1 MKLHTMKLRAL
12 LFAPGDQPRKIEKAL
27 ASEAD
32 GVILDLEDAVAPPNK
47 VTARAD
53 LARLL
58 RGRSRTEVI
67 VRVNPRDTGWYLD
80 DLAAIIPARPAAVM
94 LPKCGGPDDLVALGH
109 HLEAL
114 EAASGQ
120 VIGTIKVIALVAE
133 TAAGVAAL
141 PDYRMVPERVI
152 AFCFGAE
159 DLAGDI
165 GAAPRRADGGYIAP
179 VAAARAATLL
189 AAAACGVA
197 ALDTPFTDP
206 RDPEGLARE
215 AAAAATDGF
224 VGKLLIHPAQIAP
237 VRAAFTPS
245 AERAGW
251 ARAVLAAFAETP
263 ALGVATLHGKM
274 IEVPHVRLARRI
286 LDAAG

>member
-1 MKLHTMKLRAL
+1 MKLRAL
-12 LFAPGDQPRKIEKAL
+12 LFAPGDSTRKIEKAL

-32 GVILDLEDAVAPPNK
+32 GVILDLEDAVAPASK
-47 VTARAD
+47 ITARAA
-53 LARLL
+53 LVSVL
-58 RGRSRTEVI
+58 RERSRAEVI
-67 VRVNPRDTGWYLD
+67 VRVNPRDTPWYLD
-80 DLAAIIPARPAAVM
+80 DLAAIIPARPQAVM
-94 LPKCGGPDDLVALGH
+94 LPKCGGPDDLTTLDH

-120 VIGTIKVIALVAE
+120 AVGTINVIALVAE

-141 PDYRMVPERVI
+141 PVYRRVGERVI
-152 AFCFGAE
+152 GFCFGAE
-159 DLAGDI
+159 DLAGDL
-165 GAAPRRADGGYIAP
+165 GAAPRRADGNYIAP

-206 RDPEGLARE
+206 RDPDGLARE
-215 AAAAATDGF
+215 AAAAAADGF
-224 VGKLLIHPAQIAP
+224 AGKLLIHPAQIGP
-237 VRAAFTPS
+237 VRSAFTPD
-245 AERAGW
+245 AERIGW

-274 IEVPHVRLARRI
+274 IEIPHVRLAKRI
-286 LDAAG
+286 LEAAG